1 MKLNKELFSQDKY
14 TEHTLSM
21 SFLKANIVGTLFPIP
36 LVSIFVIM
44 FAWVEYSLNRKG
56 FSISWNAQFL
66 LWLLVFYA
74 SAFLLIALHELVHA
88 LFFLRGCE
96 NRWKSI
102 RFGIKSATPYCHCKE
117 VLPLNLYRHSLLA
130 PLWLICLP
138 LAIVALLTGH
148 GLIFLLTV
156 IMIFGSGGDLAIFW
170 SLRKYKGNRTYVW
183 DMEDAVGCIVYVL

>member
-1 MKLNKELFSQDKY
+1 MNKELFTQDKY
-14 TEHTLSM
+14 TQHTISM

-36 LVSIFVIM
+36 LVALFV
-44 FAWVEYSLNRKG
+44 FLFGWVEFSRNRTG
-56 FSISWNAQFL
+56 FSFEVNGQFL

-74 SAFLLIALHELVHA
+74 AVFLLIALHELVHA
-88 LFFLRGCE
+88 LFFLHGCE

-130 PLWLICLP
+130 PLWFVCVP
-138 LAIVALLTGH
+138 LAAAALLTGNV
-148 GLIFLLTV
+148 LVFILAV

-183 DMEDAVGCIVYVL
+183 DMEDAVGCIVYVMQ